1 MTSAALDY
9 DAWIRTFDAAMEKG
23 PVVDGLRLVC
33 FPHAGGSA
41 SFYFP
46 YAKLLRPE
54 IEVLAV
60 QYPGRQDRRGEPCLD
75 RIATLADRA
84 AEVLRV
90 RRPDER
96 LAFFGHS
103 MGAAV
108 AFETAR
114 RLERGPGPR
123 VLRLFASGRRAPS
136 VFRPE
141 FVHRKDDDGL
151 VAELQALSGTDPALL
166 ADPEVRALVLPTIR
180 SDYRAIESYRCEPG
194 ASVACPVTVLIGD
207 ADPRVSVA
215 DARAWEGHTSGGF
228 DLRVLPGGHFYLEEQ
243 RDVVVAGIRAA
254 LREHL

>member
-1 MTSAALDY
+1 MTSAALDH
-9 DAWIRTFDAAMEKG
+9 DAWIRTFDAG
-23 PVVDGLRLVC
+23 PKSGPMVDGFRLVC

-46 YAKLLRPE
+46 YSKLLRPE

-75 RIATLADRA
+75 EIGALADRA
-84 AEVLRV
+84 AEVLRGH
-90 RRPDER
+90 RPNER

-114 RLERGPGPR
+114 RLEEGPGPR
-123 VLRLFASGRRAPS
+123 VLHLFASARRAPS
-136 VFRPE
+136 AFRPE

-151 VAELQALSGTDPALL
+151 VAELQALSGTDPVLL
-166 ADPEVRALVLPTIR
+166 ADPEVRALLLPTIR
-180 SDYRAIESYRCEPG
+180 SDYRAIESYRCEQD

-207 ADPRVSVA
+207 ADPRVSVT
-215 DARAWEGHTSGGF
+215 DARLWEGHTSRGF
-228 DLRVLPGGHFYLEEQ
+228 EVRVLPGGHFYLEEQ

-254 LREHL
+254 LHEHL